1 MADERHKNQA
11 NRIYKQYK
19 PNAGQPDSSP
29 SKTSVGTSTGT
40 CSEFDVLHV
49 RRVVAGNPNTPQL
62 VLSRLADDSTPHIR
76 RRVAENPKTP
86 SEVLSRLARDAHSD
100 VRLAVAENP
109 STPPDVLSWL
119 ATDEDMDVRYGVAEN
134 PHMPE
139 EILFKLSEDDN
150 PYIRCR
156 ALKTLQMLDPQ
167 VQSRIKMMMNWH
179 VQRQVM

>member
-1 MADERHKNQA
+1 MADERHQ

-19 PNAGQPDSSP
+19 SNTGQAAAKSN
-29 SKTSVGTSTGT
+29 VGTTT
-40 CSEFDVLHV
+40 CNEFDVLHV

-86 SEVLSRLARDAHSD
+86 SEVLNRLARDAHSD

-109 STPPDVLSWL
+109 STPPEVLSWL

-139 EILFKLSEDDN
+139 DILLKLSEDDN

-167 VQSRIKMMMNWH
+167 VQSRVKMMMSNNWNA
-179 VQRQVM
+179 QRQVL